1 MSPVNSIWVH
11 CSRRKSIF
19 TAKKKK
25 KKAENAN
32 AKHKSSGSKRHLSL
46 QDKTWKD
53 SLTKYFGDETRK
65 PNCMQFIQRVEKKID
80 LMQHSE
86 CMQ

>member
-25 KKAENAN
+25 AGNAN
-32 AKHKSSGSKRHLSL
+32 AKRKSSGSKRHLSL

-53 SLTKYFGDETRK
+53 RLTKYFGDETRK
-65 PNCMQFIQRVEKKID
+65 PNCMQFIQRVEKKKLI
-80 LMQHSE
+80 
-86 CMQ
+86 